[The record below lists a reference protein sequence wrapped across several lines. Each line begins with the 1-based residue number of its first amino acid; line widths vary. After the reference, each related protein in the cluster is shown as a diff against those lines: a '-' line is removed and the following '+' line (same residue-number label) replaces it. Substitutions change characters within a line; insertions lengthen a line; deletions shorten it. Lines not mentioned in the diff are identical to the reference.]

1 MILSGKE
8 IERLLG
14 KEIFIEPFSPSQ
26 INPNSYN
33 LRLHNEL
40 LVYENHELDMK
51 KDNPVTKIIIPEEG
65 YVMEPGKLYLGRTVE
80 TIRAEH
86 HVPKLEGRSSIG
98 RLGIVV
104 HLTAGLGNIG
114 SNGHWTLELA
124 CIQPVRI
131 YANVGICQI
140 YFEDIKGEF
149 DFYKSKKYHHEDIQP
164 SLIFQELLP

>member
-8 IERLLG
+8 IQKLIG
-14 KEIFIEPFSPSQ
+14 KEIFINPFSLDQ
-26 INPNSYN
+26 VNPNSYN

-40 LVYENHELDMK
+40 LVYEHELLDMK
-51 KDNPVTKIIIPEEG
+51 KDNPIKKVIIPEEG
-65 YVMEPGKLYLGRTVE
+65 LVLEPHRLYLGRTVE
-80 TIRAEH
+80 TIKAEY

-98 RLGIVV
+98 RLGIMV

-131 YANVGICQI
+131 YPNVGICQI
-140 YFEDIKGEF
+140 YFEDIKGE
-149 DFYKSKKYHHEDIQP
+149 YEIYRSKKYHHEDIQP
-164 SLIFQELLP
+164 SLIYQELQ

>member
-8 IERLLG
+8 IKKLVGE
-14 KEIFIEPFSPSQ
+14 EIIIDPFSPEQ

-33 LRLHNEL
+33 LRLHDEL
-40 LVYENHELDMK
+40 LVYEDRTLDMK
-51 KDNPVTKIIIPEEG
+51 KDNPVQKIKIPEEG
-65 YVMEPGKLYLGRTVE
+65 LVMEPGRLYLGRTVE
-80 TIRAEH
+80 TIEAKH

-114 SNGHWTLELA
+114 SKGHWTLELA
-124 CIQPVRI
+124 CVQQVRI
-131 YANVGICQI
+131 YPNVGICQI
-140 YFEDIKGEF
+140 YFEEIKGEY

-164 SLIFQELLP
+164 SLIFQELK